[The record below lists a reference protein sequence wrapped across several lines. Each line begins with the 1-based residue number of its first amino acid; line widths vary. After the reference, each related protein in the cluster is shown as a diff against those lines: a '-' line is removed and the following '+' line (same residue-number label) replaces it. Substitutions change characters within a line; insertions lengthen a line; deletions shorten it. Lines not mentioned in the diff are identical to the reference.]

1 MSSNVIKRND
11 VMCQGEIDVLI
22 AIDDVRNELSNASR
36 RNAEINEMREIHS
49 RLMSLYAAL
58 NVDNVLVIIG
68 QIDYREIA

>member
-1 MSSNVIKRND
+1 
-11 VMCQGEIDVLI
+11 MCQGEIDVLI